1 MSVQEQQLIAQLIEQ
16 QREAV
21 REIVEA
27 QRDLRAV
34 LGESES
40 IRQQELDALKAQL
53 ENAKQVYE
61 FLQGTGQEVREAAA
75 KRAEELEKRIENQKT
90 LAGLSAQEIIDINNQ
105 IKFQK
110 ALANATDEQLEV
122 EKEKNKEL
130 IKANVTLGKTIV
142 FAEETVR
149 KFKNLFGVTDSWR
162 RGTLGGFTDLISRG
176 NSFNNIVK
184 EISKS
189 FFSISTFDDILVSSF
204 MKVAESTVAVAVS
217 TFNTVAAFEKATAA
231 GGRFSEEIEQLNI
244 SNRRFGVSIS
254 DSASAVQSFVFE
266 LDGFG
271 FMAQDT
277 RRQLEQLSVVSEKL
291 GIDNQTTAK
300 NIQFLT
306 KALGMTAPQ
315 AVMVSQELVGLADA
329 LRKPPAVIMADF
341 QKASNMLAFYG
352 DDMIGTFKRLSA
364 ASVTLGTD
372 ISNTLS
378 FVDQFETFRGAAQA
392 SARLSGLLGTI
403 INPMDMMGADP
414 TERIRNV
421 IRAVEETGMSAQMLN
436 NRFAVRAFAEAAGIK
451 DMNMAM
457 QLLRG
462 GLAEFDAQQA
472 RSRADAME
480 QSAMLEQTKN
490 ALDTVTM
497 LRSILEQFAIA
508 VQPAVAALKVVFD
521 GVSALNQALGNALVP
536 AIIGAMLAFRGLAM
550 LRRVRNAEEQLGN
563 LTIQQRIG
571 LLSRELQLQNQ
582 LNASRAAGGAA
593 GAAGQALLLGKAAM
607 IAATGL
613 AIAGLAAAIF
623 LLASAFEKLVSVS
636 QNASMGDLIGGFVML
651 ATITAG
657 VAGLTKVLL
666 VFAPAAGATA
676 LSLLGVGAAV
686 LMITGGMAILALA
699 FAQLGE
705 NAAQNSEAMLAFGG
719 SMLMLAGATALMSL
733 AGVGALV
740 GFTALAVGIGL
751 VALALSAIGTE
762 DLTALGNMF
771 EGLGKIAEAGGV
783 KLGSVSAEVTKL
795 AALASEMEGKEIN
808 TFVNL
813 ANATEKFGFAAE
825 KITEP
830 AMDRVRT
837 VAAAPMQAAAVVAAA
852 TDATVASAPQAA
864 SQQIVHKFYLSIGE
878 EEFIPLLQRYVP
890 KAIG

>member
-1 MSVQEQQLIAQLIEQ
+1 
-16 QREAV
+16 
-21 REIVEA
+21 
-27 QRDLRAV
+27 
-34 LGESES
+34 
-40 IRQQELDALKAQL
+40 
-53 ENAKQVYE
+53 
-61 FLQGTGQEVREAAA
+61 
-75 KRAEELEKRIENQKT
+75 
-90 LAGLSAQEIIDINNQ
+90 
-105 IKFQK
+105 
-110 ALANATDEQLEV
+110 
-122 EKEKNKEL
+122 
-130 IKANVTLGKTIV
+130 
-142 FAEETVR
+142 
-149 KFKNLFGVTDSWR
+149 
-162 RGTLGGFTDLISRG
+162 
-176 NSFNNIVK
+176 
-184 EISKS
+184 
-189 FFSISTFDDILVSSF
+189 

-244 SNRRFGVSIS
+244 SNRRLGVSIS

-536 AIIGAMLAFRGLAM
+536 AIIGLMLAFRGLAM

-563 LTIQQRIG
+563 LTIQQRIA
-571 LLSRELQLQNQ
+571 LLRQEIAVQNQ

-593 GAAGQALLLGKAAM
+593 GTAGQALLLGKAAM
-607 IAATGL
+607 IAATGF

-636 QNASMGDLIGGFVML
+636 QNASIGDLIGGFVML
-651 ATITAG
+651 VAITAG
-657 VAGLTKVLL
+657 VGALTKVLL
-666 VFAPAAGATA
+666 GFAPAAGATA

-719 SMLMLAGATALMSL
+719 SMLMLAGATALMSF
-733 AGVGALV
+733 AGVGALL
-740 GFTALAVGIGL
+740 GFTALAIGIGL
-751 VALALSAIGTE
+751 VALALSAIRTE

-783 KLGSVSAEVTKL
+783 KLGGVSAEVTKL

-830 AMDRVRT
+830 AMDRVRS